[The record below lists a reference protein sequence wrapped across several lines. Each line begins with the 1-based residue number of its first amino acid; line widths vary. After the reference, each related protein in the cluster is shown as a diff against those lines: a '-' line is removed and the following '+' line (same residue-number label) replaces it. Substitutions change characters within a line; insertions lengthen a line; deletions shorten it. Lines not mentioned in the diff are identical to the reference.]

1 LMKVDLGDLSTSI
14 HLCSL
19 NEENYIEQS
28 LETLTSQSLYKRSDS
43 VKIVLLDSNSED
55 NTVEVA
61 RPYVDEVYT
70 TPRGKLSS
78 RHKGLLWD
86 DEADIVVSTD
96 ADTLYKDPKWLDK
109 ILAPFRSEDIVMS
122 HGPIRSRDIV
132 WKLPYFL
139 GNIFGRHRQV
149 SATNSAFRR
158 LAYFESGGFDL
169 SVDEFDR
176 GEIWREEEFKWPD
189 RMRELGEVVFVEDAG
204 VYTSM
209 RNRFGT
215 ETDPEY
221 VKQKERGVRF

>member
-1 LMKVDLGDLSTSI
+1 MNVETGDLSVSVHVPT
-14 HLCSL
+14 L
-19 NEENYIEQS
+19 NEERYVAEA
-28 LETLTSQSLYKRSDS
+28 LRTLTSQRLYKKSS
-43 VKIVLLDSNSED
+43 NVKIVLLDSNSQD
-55 NTVEVA
+55 DTVEVA
-61 RPYVDEVYT
+61 RSFVDEVYT

-96 ADTLYKDPKWLDK
+96 ADTLYKDEKWLDK
-109 ILAPFRSEDIVMS
+109 ILSPFRRENVILA
-122 HGPIRSRDIV
+122 HGPIYSRDIA

-139 GNIFGRHRQV
+139 SNIFGRHRQV

-158 LAYFESGGFDL
+158 LAYFESCGFDL

-176 GEIWREEEFKWPD
+176 KEIWREEEFKWPD

-221 VKQKERGVRF
+221 VKQRERGVRF

>member
-1 LMKVDLGDLSTSI
+1 MKVETGDLNISVHVPT
-14 HLCSL
+14 L
-19 NEENYIEQS
+19 NEERYVAEA
-28 LETLTSQSLYKRSDS
+28 LETLTSQDLYKRSDS

-70 TPRGKLSS
+70 TPKGKLSS

-86 DEADIVVSTD
+86 EEADIVVSVD
-96 ADTLYKDPKWLDK
+96 ADTLYKDSKWLDK
-109 ILAPFRSEDIVMS
+109 LLSPFRRENVILA
-122 HGPIRSRDIV
+122 HGPIYSRDIV
-132 WKLPYFL
+132 WRIPYSLANALFR
-139 GNIFGRHRQV
+139 NRQC
-149 SATNSAFRR
+149 SASNSAFRR
-158 LAYFESGGFDL
+158 LAYFESCGFDL
-169 SVDEFDR
+169 SIDEFDR

-221 VKQKERGVRF
+221 VKQRERGVRF